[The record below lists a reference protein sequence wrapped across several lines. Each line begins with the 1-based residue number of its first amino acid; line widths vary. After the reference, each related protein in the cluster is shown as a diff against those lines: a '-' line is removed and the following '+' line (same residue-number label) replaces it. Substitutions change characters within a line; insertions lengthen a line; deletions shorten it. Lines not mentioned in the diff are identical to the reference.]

1 MAKLKTVELTMIT
14 GTKVYVPLGEF
25 NLGGVPETP
34 DSVIGNYIK
43 GSRAPM
49 LRVYATAELTGDYF
63 FVNPKMIVSMTP
75 SYA

>member
-14 GTKVYVPLGEF
+14 SEKVYVSMDEF

-49 LRVYATAELTGDYF
+49 LRVYATVDLTGAYF
-63 FVNPKMIVSMTP
+63 FVNPKMIVKMVPT
-75 SYA
+75 YA

>member
-1 MAKLKTVELTMIT
+1 MAKLKTVELTMMT
-14 GTKVYVPLGEF
+14 SEKVYVPLETF
-25 NLGGVPETP
+25 NLGGVPEAP

-49 LRVYATAELTGDYF
+49 LRVYATADLTGDYF
-63 FVNPKMIVSMTP
+63 YVNPKMIVKMVP